1 MKDGILNRT
10 AARHFLRKPPEQ
22 AHESALRRLRFLD
35 NHSRLLAALA
45 GRFPKESW
53 PVEAGGVQL
62 DNPLILAAG
71 LVKGDGFA
79 SEAEAMDAV
88 KQGRNI
94 IPGWRS
100 VPALVGA
107 VEMGSFTPAPRLGN
121 PGTVLW
127 RDAEHR
133 TLYNRIGLRNPGAR
147 AAAAFLSERQAELP
161 AIYGISLATDPDETD
176 LQQKCESI
184 AEAAKH
190 FMSAGLR
197 PSWVTVNL
205 SCPNT
210 EPTRRTGLTGNTK
223 PANRTDLAGETNPAN
238 QNANTTAHQATINP
252 AIQTADEP
260 AHQATTNPA
269 IQTATEP
276 PDHAKAI
283 CTAVKQE
290 LPAEIPLWAKVG
302 PDLPDD
308 AVFQE
313 LAQALAE
320 AGAKAIIAVN
330 TATRQVP
337 QSGSQEAQRD
347 SERTRGG
354 SELAQGNSERAKH
367 SAERRQ
373 RGSERTQSS
382 SEHLGGDDMA
392 TSNFPQSSAAETQAG
407 MGGASLRS
415 EALRAVSALADATHL
430 SNAHRETYSA
440 TTQTHPLDI
449 IGCGGILHGSDL
461 QAFQNAGA
469 KAAQYWSALVFRGPK
484 AATLIARESKQIR
497 QKQIA

>member
-1 MKDGILNRT
+1 MAQNSGGLFNRVAT
-10 AARHFLRKPPEQ
+10 RHFLRKLPEQ

-35 NHSRLLAALA
+35 KHPRLLAALA

-79 SEAEAMDAV
+79 TEAEAMDAV

-94 IPGWRS
+94 IQGWRS

-121 PGTVLW
+121 LGTVLW

-147 AAAAFLSERQAELP
+147 AAAAFLGERLAELP
-161 AIYGISLATDPDETD
+161 ATYGISLATDPDETD
-176 LQQKCESI
+176 LPKKCEGI
-184 AEAAKH
+184 AVAVKH

-210 EPTRRTGLTGNTK
+210 EPTWRTGLTGNTK
-223 PANRTDLAGETNPAN
+223 PANRTDLAGETNQATPT
-238 QNANTTAHQATINP
+238 ANTPAHQATINP
-252 AIQTADEP
+252 ATPTANTP

-283 CTAVKQE
+283 CAAVKQE
-290 LPAEIPLWAKVG
+290 LLAEIPLWAKVG
-302 PDLPDD
+302 PDLPE
-308 AVFQE
+308 AAYQE

-320 AGAKAIIAVN
+320 AGAKAIVAVN
-330 TATRQVP
+330 TATRQVL
-337 QSGSQEAQRD
+337 QSSNQEAQR
-347 SERTRGG
+347 G
-354 SELAQGNSERAKH
+354 SEPTQGS
-367 SAERRQ
+367 
-373 RGSERTQSS
+373 SERTQAS
-382 SEHLGGDDMA
+382 SEQLSRDDAA
-392 TSNFPQSSAAETQAG
+392 TSKTIQSSATETQAG
-407 MGGASLRS
+407 MGGASLRP
-415 EALRAVSALADATHL
+415 EALRAVSALAAATHL
-430 SNAHRETYSA
+430 SASDPESPSA
-440 TTQTHPLDI
+440 TPQNPPLDI
-449 IGCGGILHGSDL
+449 IGCGGILNGSDL

-469 KAAQYWSALVFRGPK
+469 KAAQYWSALVFRGPN
-484 AATLIARESKQIR
+484 APTFITRESKQAR
-497 QKQIA
+497 

>member
-1 MKDGILNRT
+1 MAENSGGLFNRVAT
-10 AARHFLRKPPEQ
+10 RHFLKKSPER
-22 AHESALRRLRFLD
+22 AHASALHHFRFLD
-35 NHSRLLAALA
+35 KHPRLLAALV

-53 PVEAGGVQL
+53 PVEVGGVRL
-62 DNPLILAAG
+62 DSPLILAAG

-88 KQGRNI
+88 EHGRNI

-147 AAAAFLSERQAELP
+147 AVAAFLSERQADLP
-161 AIYGISLATDPDETD
+161 AIYGISLAADPDETD

-184 AEAAKH
+184 AEAVKH
-190 FMSAGLR
+190 FISAGLR

-210 EPTRRTGLTGNTK
+210 DPSWGTDLAANTDPASRTDLAANTK
-223 PANRTDLAGETNPAN
+223 SASRTDLAGATNPATR
-238 QNANTTAHQATINP
+238 ANP
-252 AIQTADEP
+252 ADQIANAP
-260 AHQATTNPA
+260 AHQTKTNPA

-283 CTAVKQE
+283 CATVKQE

-302 PDLPDD
+302 PDLPE
-308 AVFQE
+308 AAYQE

-330 TATRQVP
+330 TATR
-337 QSGSQEAQRD
+337 
-347 SERTRGG
+347 
-354 SELAQGNSERAKH
+354 K
-367 SAERRQ
+367 
-373 RGSERTQSS
+373 
-382 SEHLGGDDMA
+382 
-392 TSNFPQSSAAETQAG
+392 FPQSSATETQAG
-407 MGGASLRS
+407 MGGASLRP
-415 EALRAVSALADATHL
+415 EALRAVSALAAAAHSSTVATEPPSSITQNL
-430 SNAHRETYSA
+430 S
-440 TTQTHPLDI
+440 LDI
-449 IGCGGILHGSDL
+449 IGCGGILNGSDL

-469 KAAQYWSALVFRGPK
+469 KAAQYWSALVFRGLNAP
-484 AATLIARESKQIR
+484 TLIARESKQ
-497 QKQIA
+497 AS

>member
-1 MKDGILNRT
+1 M
-10 AARHFLRKPPEQ
+10 
-22 AHESALRRLRFLD
+22 
-35 NHSRLLAALA
+35 
-45 GRFPKESW
+45 
-53 PVEAGGVQL
+53 

-79 SEAEAMDAV
+79 TEEEAMEAV

-100 VPALVGA
+100 VPALAGA
-107 VEMGSFTPAPRLGN
+107 VEVGSFTPAPRMGN

-147 AAAAFLSERQAELP
+147 AAAAFLGERLAELP
-161 AIYGISLATDPDETD
+161 ATYGISLAADPDETD

-190 FMSAGLR
+190 FISAGLR

-210 EPTRRTGLTGNTK
+210 DPSWRTGLASNTKPTSRTDLAGNTK
-223 PANRTDLAGETNPAN
+223 PANRTDLAGETNPAT
-238 QNANTTAHQATINP
+238 QTANTPAHQATINP
-252 AIQTADEP
+252 AIQTANVP

-269 IQTATEP
+269 IPTATEP

-283 CTAVKQE
+283 CAAVKQE

-302 PDLPDD
+302 PDLPE
-308 AVFQE
+308 AAYQE

-320 AGAKAIIAVN
+320 AGAKAIVAVN

-337 QSGSQEAQRD
+337 QSSNQEAQR
-347 SERTRGG
+347 G
-354 SELAQGNSERAKH
+354 SEPTQG
-367 SAERRQ
+367 
-373 RGSERTQSS
+373 S
-382 SEHLGGDDMA
+382 SEHLGRDDAA
-392 TSNFPQSSAAETQAG
+392 TSKTIQSSATETQAG
-407 MGGASLRS
+407 MGGASLLP
-415 EALRAVSALADATHL
+415 EALRAVSALAAATHL
-430 SNAHRETYSA
+430 SAADPESPSA
-440 TTQTHPLDI
+440 TTQNPPLDI
-449 IGCGGILHGSDL
+449 IGCGGIFNGSDL

-469 KAAQYWSALVFRGPK
+469 KAAQYWSALVFRGPN
-484 AATLIARESKQIR
+484 APTLIARESKQAR
-497 QKQIA
+497 

>member
-1 MKDGILNRT
+1 MEETAENSGGLFNRA

-35 NHSRLLAALA
+35 NHPRLLEALA

-53 PVEAGGVQL
+53 PVETGGVCL
-62 DNPLILAAG
+62 ESPLILAAG

-79 SEAEAMDAV
+79 SEAEAMDAT

-147 AAAAFLSERQAELP
+147 AAAAFLGERLTELP
-161 AIYGISLATDPDETD
+161 ATYGISLAADPDETD

-210 EPTRRTGLTGNTK
+210 EPTWRTGLTGNTK
-223 PANRTDLAGETNPAN
+223 PVSQADLAGETNPAT
-238 QNANTTAHQATINP
+238 QTANAPAHQATTNP
-252 AIQTADEP
+252 AIQTANAP
-260 AHQATTNPA
+260 THQAAINPA

-276 PDHAKAI
+276 PDHAKTI
-283 CTAVKQE
+283 CAAVKQE

-302 PDLPDD
+302 PDLPE
-308 AVFQE
+308 AAYQE

-320 AGAKAIIAVN
+320 AGAKAIVAVN

-337 QSGSQEAQRD
+337 QSSSQEAQ
-347 SERTRGG
+347 G
-354 SELAQGNSERAKH
+354 S
-367 SAERRQ
+367 
-373 RGSERTQSS
+373 SERTQAS
-382 SEHLGGDDMA
+382 SEQLSGDDAA
-392 TSNFPQSSAAETQAG
+392 TSKTLQPSANETKAG
-407 MGGASLRS
+407 MGGASLRP
-415 EALRAVSALADATHL
+415 EALRAVSALAAATHL
-430 SNAHRETYSA
+430 SAADPESPSA
-440 TTQTHPLDI
+440 TTQNPPLDI
-449 IGCGGILHGSDL
+449 IGCGGILNGSDL

-469 KAAQYWSALVFRGPK
+469 KAAQYWSALVFRGPN
-484 AATLIARESKQIR
+484 APTLIARESKQAR
-497 QKQIA
+497 

>member
-1 MKDGILNRT
+1 MEETAENSGGLFNRV
-10 AARHFLRKPPEQ
+10 AARHFLRKSPER
-22 AHESALRRLRFLD
+22 AHESALRHLRFLD
-35 NHSRLLAALA
+35 KHSRLLAALA

-62 DNPLILAAG
+62 ANPLILAAG

-79 SEAEAMDAV
+79 TEAEAMDAV
-88 KQGRNI
+88 GRGRNI

-107 VEMGSFTPAPRLGN
+107 VEMGSFTPEPRMGN

-147 AAAAFLSERQAELP
+147 AAAVFLGERLAELP
-161 AIYGISLATDPDETD
+161 ATYGISLASDPDEAD
-176 LQQKCESI
+176 LQQKCEGI

-210 EPTRRTGLTGNTK
+210 DPSWRTGLASNTK
-223 PANRTDLAGETNPAN
+223 PTSRTDLAGETNPAT
-238 QNANTTAHQATINP
+238 QTANAPAHQATINP
-252 AIQTADEP
+252 AIQSANEP

-269 IQTATEP
+269 IPTATEP

-283 CTAVKQE
+283 CAAVKQE

-302 PDLPDD
+302 PDLPD
-308 AVFQE
+308 AAYQE

-320 AGAKAIIAVN
+320 AGAKAIVAVN

-337 QSGSQEAQRD
+337 QSSSQEAQ
-347 SERTRGG
+347 G
-354 SELAQGNSERAKH
+354 S
-367 SAERRQ
+367 
-373 RGSERTQSS
+373 SERTQAS
-382 SEHLGGDDMA
+382 SEQLSGDDAA
-392 TSNFPQSSAAETQAG
+392 TSKTLQSSATETQAG
-407 MGGASLRS
+407 MGGASLRP
-415 EALRAVSALADATHL
+415 EALRAVSALAAATQL
-430 SNAHRETYSA
+430 SAADPESPSA
-440 TTQTHPLDI
+440 TPQNPPLDI
-449 IGCGGILHGSDL
+449 IGCGGILNGSNL

-469 KAAQYWSALVFRGPK
+469 KAAQYWSALVFRGPN
-484 AATLIARESKQIR
+484 APTLIARESKQAR
-497 QKQIA
+497 

>member
-1 MKDGILNRT
+1 MAKNSGGLFNRVAT
-10 AARHFLRKPPEQ
+10 RYFLKKSPER
-22 AHESALRRLRFLD
+22 AHALALRHLRFLD
-35 NHSRLLAALA
+35 KHPRLLAALA
-45 GRFPKESW
+45 SRLPKESW

-62 DNPLILAAG
+62 GSPLILAAG

-79 SEAEAMDAV
+79 SEAEAMTAV
-88 KQGRNI
+88 GRGRNI

-121 PGTVLW
+121 TGTVLW

-147 AAAAFLSERQAELP
+147 AAAAFLSERQADLP

-184 AEAAKH
+184 AEAVKH
-190 FMSAGLR
+190 FISAGLR

-210 EPTRRTGLTGNTK
+210 DPTWGTGLAGNTDPASRTDLAANTK
-223 PANRTDLAGETNPAN
+223 PASRIDLAGETNPATW
-238 QNANTTAHQATINP
+238 ANP
-252 AIQTADEP
+252 ADQIANAP
-260 AHQATTNPA
+260 AHQTKTNPA

-283 CTAVKQE
+283 CAAVKQE

-302 PDLPDD
+302 PDLPEV
-308 AVFQE
+308 AYQE

-330 TATRQVP
+330 TATR
-337 QSGSQEAQRD
+337 
-347 SERTRGG
+347 
-354 SELAQGNSERAKH
+354 K
-367 SAERRQ
+367 
-373 RGSERTQSS
+373 
-382 SEHLGGDDMA
+382 
-392 TSNFPQSSAAETQAG
+392 FPQSSAIETQAG

-415 EALRAVSALADATHL
+415 EALRAVSALAAAAHSSTAATETPSSAPQNL
-430 SNAHRETYSA
+430 S
-440 TTQTHPLDI
+440 LDI
-449 IGCGGILHGSDL
+449 IGCGGILNGSDL
-461 QAFQNAGA
+461 QAFQSAGA

-484 AATLIARESKQIR
+484 APTLIARESKQ
-497 QKQIA
+497 AS

>member
-1 MKDGILNRT
+1 MKDGILNRAT
-10 AARHFLRKPPEQ
+10 TRHFLRKSPER

-35 NHSRLLAALA
+35 KHSRLLAALA

-53 PVEAGGVQL
+53 PVEAGGVRL
-62 DNPLILAAG
+62 ESPLILAAG

-79 SEAEAMDAV
+79 SEAEAMEAV

-147 AAAAFLSERQAELP
+147 AAAAFLGERLAELP
-161 AIYGISLATDPDETD
+161 ATYGISLTTDPDETD

-210 EPTRRTGLTGNTK
+210 EPTWRTGLADNTK
-223 PANRTDLAGETNPAN
+223 PASRTDLAGETNPAI
-238 QNANTTAHQATINP
+238 QTANVPAHQATINPATPTTNTPAHQATINP
-252 AIQTADEP
+252 AIP
-260 AHQATTNPA
+260 
-269 IQTATEP
+269 TATEP

-283 CTAVKQE
+283 CAAVKQE

-302 PDLPDD
+302 PDLPE
-308 AVFQE
+308 AAYQE

-320 AGAKAIIAVN
+320 AGAKAIVAVN

-337 QSGSQEAQRD
+337 QSSNQEAQRGL
-347 SERTRGG
+347 EPTQG
-354 SELAQGNSERAKH
+354 S
-367 SAERRQ
+367 SA
-373 RGSERTQSS
+373 
-382 SEHLGGDDMA
+382 HLSGDDA
-392 TSNFPQSSAAETQAG
+392 ANSKTLQSSATETQAG
-407 MGGASLRS
+407 MGGASLLP
-415 EALRAVSALADATHL
+415 EALRAVSALAAATHL
-430 SNAHRETYSA
+430 SAADPESPSA
-440 TTQTHPLDI
+440 TTQNPPLDI
-449 IGCGGILHGSDL
+449 IGCGGILNGSDL

-469 KAAQYWSALVFRGPK
+469 KAAQYWSALVFRGPN
-484 AATLIARESKQIR
+484 APTLIARESKQAR
-497 QKQIA
+497 